1 MLLNYSVYRDKVMGC
16 WAGKNIGGALG
27 APFEGKRQYNG
38 DVHFYAQD
46 LSAGPVPNDDLD
58 LQIVWLAAIER
69 YGRNVNASIL
79 GEYWLSFVT
88 PNWVEYGTGKA
99 NLRAGLLPPLSGKV
113 DNAYCNSCGAFI
125 RSEIWACLAPGQPQ
139 LAARYARE
147 DAIVDHAQE
156 GMYSEIFLAAI
167 QSAAFVTGDRDQ
179 LIDIGLSYIPQDS
192 ALARAIAEARLCH
205 REHVDIKDARVRV
218 HNTAPGT
225 FGIQD
230 WTLDEIPTGVNDGMA
245 HGDPGFDAPENVAFV
260 VLAWL
265 YGEGDF
271 GKSICIANAL
281 GEDTDCTCATLGA
294 TLGIIM
300 GAANLPEKWTAP
312 LNGQIATMC
321 INNTSAGVWVPK
333 TVTELTDRVVRE
345 APLFLGQELC
355 DIYAPEGITFQCLE
369 GSALC
374 CPKSTRYLTGI
385 NGHKKNID
393 LTPSEVAAL
402 SPYHVRYEYPAFS
415 LDVDYRDSVFFTPN
429 ALRSITVTV
438 VNSFTMYQQ
447 QWARITL
454 VTPDSVAMVSP
465 LTNLLPLNNSVGSKA
480 VCTFSF
486 IPGQEAPAKLELF
499 VDVALEGRHSNAT
512 VKVVLMA
519 QHTPNAGASVEHDA

>member
-1 MLLNYSVYRDKVMGC
+1 MMQLKYSVYRDKVMGC

-27 APFEGKRQYNG
+27 APFECKRQYNG
-38 DVHFYAQD
+38 DVDFYTQD

-58 LQIVWLAAIER
+58 LQIVWLSAIER

-147 DAIVDHAQE
+147 DAIVDHAEE
-156 GMYSEIFLAAI
+156 GMYGEIFFAAI
-167 QSAAFVTGDRDQ
+167 QSAAFVLSDRNQ

-192 ALARAIAEARLCH
+192 AMTRAIAEARRCH
-205 REHVDIKDARVRV
+205 SEHVDIRQARVRV
-218 HNTAPGT
+218 HNVAPGT

-230 WTLDEIPTGVNDGMA
+230 WKLDEIPAGDNDGMA
-245 HGDPGFDAPENVAFV
+245 LGAPGFDAPENIAFV

-294 TLGIIM
+294 TLGILM
-300 GAANLPEKWTAP
+300 GASRLPEKWTAP
-312 LNGQIATMC
+312 LNGNIATMC
-321 INNTSAGVWVPK
+321 INNTSAGIWVPK
-333 TVTELTDRVVRE
+333 TVTELTDRVARE

-355 DIYAPEGITFQCLE
+355 DIYSPEGVTFHCLE
-369 GSALC
+369 GKALF
-374 CPKSTRYLTGI
+374 CPKSTRFMAGI
-385 NGHKKNID
+385 NGHKKDID

-402 SPYHVRYEYPAFS
+402 PPYHVRYAYPAFS
-415 LDVDYRDSVFFTPN
+415 LDIDYRESVFYTPN
-429 ALRSITVTV
+429 TPRSVTVTV

-447 QWARITL
+447 QWARISIIAPDC
-454 VTPDSVAMVSP
+454 VTVDSP
-465 LTNLLPLNNSVGSKA
+465 KTCLLPLNTSVGSKA
-480 VCTFSF
+480 ACTFTF
-486 IPGQEAPAKLELF
+486 TAGETAPAKLELLI
-499 VDVALEGRHSNAT
+499 DVALEGRHSNAT

-519 QHTPNAGASVEHDA
+519 QHA